1 MGILQSQKLMSW
13 KIFILSGA
21 DNDHNFQQRGFS
33 GTFAMDMFLIRC
45 SLLDIHSFQI
55 TGSDDVISV
64 RSPVHGGYTC
74 MLASLHYFNKKFTG
88 HFQATFTYSQYE

>member
-1 MGILQSQKLMSW
+1 MDYR
-13 KIFILSGA
+13 A
-21 DNDHNFQQRGFS
+21 NFQQRGFL

-64 RSPVHGGYTC
+64 RSPVHGGYAC
-74 MLASLHYFNKKFTG
+74 MLASLHYFNKKLTR